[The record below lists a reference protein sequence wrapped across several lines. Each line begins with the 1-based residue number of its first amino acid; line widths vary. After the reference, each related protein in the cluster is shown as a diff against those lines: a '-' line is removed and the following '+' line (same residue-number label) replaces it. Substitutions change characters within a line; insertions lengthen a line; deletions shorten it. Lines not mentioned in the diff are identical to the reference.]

1 VEFQNEE
8 SVNEAITLTDLRV
21 DGRKLIIKKSESDV
35 KVREKLQ
42 YVVYITNLSYETRED
57 DLKSFFTNYGITNI
71 NDIHIVK
78 DEKGLSKG
86 FAFVQFENEVI

>member
-1 VEFQNEE
+1 MEFQNEE

-57 DLKSFFTNYGITNI
+57 DLKSFFTNYGINNI

-78 DEKGLSKG
+78 DEEGSSKG